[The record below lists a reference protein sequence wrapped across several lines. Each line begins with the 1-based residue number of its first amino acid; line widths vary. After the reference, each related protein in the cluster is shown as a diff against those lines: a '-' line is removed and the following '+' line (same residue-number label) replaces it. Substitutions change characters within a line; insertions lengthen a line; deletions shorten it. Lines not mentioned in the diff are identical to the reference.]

1 MQAAGTG
8 YELSG
13 ELYMAMELSNRR
25 WRLGFS
31 NRSKIRQKSV
41 EARDLKEVL
50 KQIKYAKEKLGL
62 DADARVVICFEA
74 GRDGHWI
81 HRWLSQAGFEVLEI
95 DSSSIETAR
104 GRKHVK
110 TDRVDVEK
118 LLDLLMRYCH
128 GYRRAFSVVRVPPK
142 EAEASMRLNREADHL
157 VKERTRVKN
166 RLTSLLVLQGL
177 TNVPLGKGFET
188 WLESVRCVWDGEG
201 LSQELVAELL
211 RLHERYQL
219 LGAQSK
225 EVEKAYQ
232 EELSSGTSRVAEQ
245 RRRLQQL
252 KAIGPKFSRT
262 LSAEMFSWR
271 EFSNTKQVGGMS
283 GLVPTPNQSGDSARD
298 GGISKTSAGRLRAT
312 AIEMAWLWLR
322 WQPDSELSLWF
333 NERFANG
340 GKRMRRV
347 GIVALARKLLIALWK
362 YLEHGE
368 IPKGAVMSAP

>member
-1 MQAAGTG
+1 MQAAKVG

-31 NRSKIRQKSV
+31 NRIKTRQKSV
-41 EARDLKEVL
+41 EARDLKGVL
-50 KQIKYAKEKLGL
+50 KQIKLAKEKLGL
-62 DADARVVICFEA
+62 AADARVVICFEA

-81 HRWLSQAGFEVLEI
+81 HRWLSQAGFKVLEI
-95 DSSSIETAR
+95 DSSSIETAQ

-118 LLDLLMRYCH
+118 LLDLLMRYWH
-128 GYRRAFSVVRVPPK
+128 GYRRAFAVVRVPSK

-177 TNVPLGKGFET
+177 TKVPLGKGFET
-188 WLESVRCVWDGEG
+188 WLGSVQLWDGEG
-201 LSQELVAELL
+201 LSQELTAELL
-211 RLHERYQL
+211 RLYERYQL

-232 EELSSGTSRVAEQ
+232 EELRTGTSRVAEQ
-245 RRRLQQL
+245 RRQLQQL
-252 KAIGPKFSRT
+252 KSIGPRFSRT

-271 EFSNTKQVGGMS
+271 QFANTKQVGGMS
-283 GLVPTPNQSGDSARD
+283 GLVPTPNQSGDSARQR
-298 GGISKTSAGRLRAT
+298 GISKTSASRLRAT
-312 AIEMAWLWLR
+312 AIEMSWLWLR

-333 NERFANG
+333 NRRFAQG

-347 GIVALARKLLIALWK
+347 GIVAVARKLLIALWK

-368 IPKGAVMSAP
+368 IPKGAVMSKA

>member
-13 ELYMAMELSNRR
+13 ELYIAMELSNRR

-31 NRSKIRQKSV
+31 NRTKIRQKSV

-50 KQIKYAKEKLGL
+50 KQIQYAKEKLGL
-62 DADARVVICFEA
+62 EADARVVICFEA

-81 HRWLSQAGFEVLEI
+81 HRWLSDEGFEVLEI

-118 LLDLLMRYCH
+118 LLDLLMRYCN
-128 GYRRAFSVVRVPPK
+128 GYRRAFRVVRVPSK

-166 RLTSLLVLQGL
+166 RMTSLLVLQGL
-177 TNVPLGKGFET
+177 TKVPLGKGFQR
-188 WLESVRCVWDGEG
+188 WLGTVRVWDGGG
-201 LSQELVAELL
+201 LSPELVAELL
-211 RLHERYQL
+211 RLYERYQL
-219 LGAQSK
+219 LGTQHKA
-225 EVEKAYQ
+225 VEKAYQ
-232 EELSSGTSRVAEQ
+232 EELKHGTSRVAKQ
-245 RRRLQQL
+245 RRQLQQL

-262 LSAEMFSWR
+262 LSAEMYSWR
-271 EFSNTKQVGGMS
+271 EFSNAKQVGGMS
-283 GLVPTPNQSGDSARD
+283 GLVPTPNQSGDSTQDR
-298 GGISKTSAGRLRAT
+298 GISKTSAGRLRAT
-312 AIEMAWLWLR
+312 AIELSWLWLR

-333 NERFANG
+333 KRRFAQG

-347 GIVALARKLLIALWK
+347 GIVAMARKLLIALWK

-368 IPKGAVMSAP
+368 IPTGAVMSAA